1 MKKLVLVLGVL
12 AAAVAIS
19 ALATPGS
26 GRADQGGNSYSIGL
40 WGDVP

>member
-1 MKKLVLVLGVL
+1 MMKLVLAIGVL
-12 AAAVAIS
+12 AAAIGIS

-40 WGDVP
+40 REE